1 MIKVSD
7 CKYIFYLASI
17 IILISFFHSVC
28 YAGYKKLDAIVA
40 IAENDIILESELKRE
55 AINFKKNLAASSKK
69 VPNDENIINQAL
81 EKLII
86 KSLQRQKARNMGLHI
101 NDQQLND
108 AIYNIA
114 QRNGLSL
121 NDFKSVIEENGESYS
136 LVRENIRDDLII
148 REIQRRNVI
157 SNLKISEQEINNF
170 INSEKGRALLDKE
183 YLIDHILLPIPENF
197 DPTLKLKEE
206 EKLLAFKKD
215 ILIDNDF
222 SILQEEIK
230 NINAV
235 YSPLGWRKMSDV
247 PNIFKQIIKTLNI
260 NSVSNIIFSD
270 SGMHLIK
277 IKDKRGDFS
286 ESIVETKVRHILI
299 APNEIR
305 THDQARDMIDKI
317 YNELTEGGD
326 FNLLARQFSDDPGS
340 ALSGGNL
347 GWTKPG
353 TLVPQFEEQMN
364 ETAIGSISSIFETNY
379 GWHFLEVIDR
389 KTKDLS
395 QEKILE
401 RARAAIAE
409 SKYENVLNNWLQEL
423 RDNSF
428 VEIKEINKLNI

>member
-1 MIKVSD
+1 MIKLSVY
-7 CKYIFYLASI
+7 KYIVYLSSI
-17 IILISFFHSVC
+17 IILISFFHSAC
-28 YAGYKKLDAIVA
+28 YAGYKKLDAIIA
-40 IAENDIILESELKRE
+40 IVENDIILESELTRE
-55 AINFKKNLAASSKK
+55 SINLKKNLAANSKN

-86 KSLQRQKARNMGLHI
+86 KSLQRQKAKNMGLHI

-108 AIYNIA
+108 AINNIA

-121 NDFKSVIEENGESYS
+121 SDFKSAIEENGESYS
-136 LVRENIRDDLII
+136 VVRENIRDDLII

-157 SNLKISEQEINNF
+157 SNLNISEQEINNF
-170 INSEKGRALLDKE
+170 IKSEKGQALLDEE
-183 YLIDHILLPIPENF
+183 YLIDHILLPIPENL

-206 EKLLAFKKD
+206 EKLLSFKKD

-277 IKDKRGDFS
+277 IKDKRGDFL

-395 QEKILE
+395 EEKILE

-409 SKYENVLNNWLQEL
+409 SKYEDVLNNWLQEL

-428 VEIKEINKLNI
+428 VEIKKINKLNI

>member
-1 MIKVSD
+1 LIKVSD